1 MSTPRFNV
9 DPLSNSFVRLIDVVF
24 GLTLTQ
30 GFVIYR
36 NIITTP
42 KASIESLSLILVY
55 ATIILSW
62 IYYHKSVLHYPYNK
76 SHWSRVRLFFDL
88 SILVLYAHLVFVAQ
102 DLAATLIGLIAIFS
116 VYCLDGIVRILEWHD
131 KKVSKPWLS
140 VVFASIFF
148 GEWYAYA
155 ESSFS
160 SWGFSSW
167 VVVLLSIG
175 LVFGYRIV
183 RSRLGYPIMLIVGV
197 DVDGVLGE
205 QVPPV
210 LDRIKREGKSTDL
223 VKDKI
228 VEWDFRIDD
237 TDISREIEK
246 ALLDPSFVTSMP
258 LVEGSVSAMRELY
271 KKYHVVIVTSRPIE
285 TEQETRDWL
294 KRNFRF
300 HEFINT
306 RECGKNGLGL
316 NVLVDDN
323 LHNVRKF
330 ASSRCYALLFSQ
342 PWNLEIKDKDLEELL
357 REKHVIRVQNWDEA
371 TTSIAKIK
379 RALIRST

>member
-1 MSTPRFNV
+1 
-9 DPLSNSFVRLIDVVF
+9 
-24 GLTLTQ
+24 
-30 GFVIYR
+30 
-36 NIITTP
+36 
-42 KASIESLSLILVY
+42 
-55 ATIILSW
+55 
-62 IYYHKSVLHYPYNK
+62 
-76 SHWSRVRLFFDL
+76 
-88 SILVLYAHLVFVAQ
+88 
-102 DLAATLIGLIAIFS
+102 
-116 VYCLDGIVRILEWHD
+116 
-131 KKVSKPWLS
+131 
-140 VVFASIFF
+140 
-148 GEWYAYA
+148 
-155 ESSFS
+155 
-160 SWGFSSW
+160 
-167 VVVLLSIG
+167 
-175 LVFGYRIV
+175 
-183 RSRLGYPIMLIVGV
+183 MLIVGV

-223 VKDKI
+223 AKDKI

-306 RECGKNGLGL
+306 RECGKNDLGL

-323 LHNVRKF
+323 LDNVRKF
-330 ASSRCYALLFSQ
+330 ASSKCYALLFSQ
-342 PWNLEIKDKDLEELL
+342 PWNLKVKDKDLEELL
-357 REKHVIRVQNWDEA
+357 REKRVIRVQNWDEA
-371 TTSIAKIK
+371 TMSIAKIE